1 MQRVLDVRGL
11 TISYDFEME
20 RMMSEIAERK
30 AKRVLIQLP
39 EGLRPRALW
48 LMRELERREDVEVY
62 ISGSSCY
69 GGCDIALTEAKL
81 LGVDL
86 IIHYGHSRM
95 LPNGDIPVLY
105 VELRAD
111 FDVETLLQKAQPLLK
126 GWRRIGLAS
135 TLQHVHLLPEVAE
148 ALRRRGFEALI
159 GKGGGWTPH
168 DGQVLGCDYST
179 ALSVSDMV
187 EGFLFLGGGRFHPL
201 GLAVATGREVIA
213 VDPYTREVSRIERG
227 ELERLLRR
235 RMAMIEKTRRAR
247 RIGIVVSIKPGQRRI
262 REAERMRE
270 ELERHGWEAAI
281 ITLDVVRAEIL
292 NDFTEL
298 EAFIDTACP
307 RIALDGLPD
316 LRRPMITLREAYV
329 MMGVMDW
336 GEMLRGSYLGE
347 SWRKP

>member
-1 MQRVLDVRGL
+1 
-11 TISYDFEME
+11 
-20 RMMSEIAERK
+20 
-30 AKRVLIQLP
+30 
-39 EGLRPRALW
+39 
-48 LMRELERREDVEVY
+48 
-62 ISGSSCY
+62 
-69 GGCDIALTEAKL
+69 
-81 LGVDL
+81 
-86 IIHYGHSRM
+86 
-95 LPNGDIPVLY
+95 
-105 VELRAD
+105 
-111 FDVETLLQKAQPLLK
+111 
-126 GWRRIGLAS
+126 
-135 TLQHVHLLPEVAE
+135 
-148 ALRRRGFEALI
+148 
-159 GKGGGWTPH
+159 
-168 DGQVLGCDYST
+168 
-179 ALSVSDMV
+179 
-187 EGFLFLGGGRFHPL
+187 
-201 GLAVATGREVIA
+201 VATGREVIA